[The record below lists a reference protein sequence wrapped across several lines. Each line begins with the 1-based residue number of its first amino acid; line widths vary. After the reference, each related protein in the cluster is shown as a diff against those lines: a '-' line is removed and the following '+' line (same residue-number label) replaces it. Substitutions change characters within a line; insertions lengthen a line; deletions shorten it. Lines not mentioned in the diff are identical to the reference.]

1 MVGRARQAAKDTA
14 AKLPRPVEQKV
25 SLRAADFNGVRSTG
39 LLLDGDEARLARKA
53 ARRLGLARTLD
64 DTSAWAAFGALA
76 ALLRVVDDGRRHSV
90 IVDTAGARSVF
101 SRWATKIGFAPLA
114 VDVMRPDV
122 VGTDIDAGSV
132 DRDIQIQAVNEV
144 IAEIGAA
151 DIEQILVFNKIDQTG
166 TGPGVRHDAY
176 GRINSLS
183 LSARTGEGVDL
194 LRELLR
200 ARALQNAS
208 LSPDDGSCASGPEG
222 RRRSDRRCRRISR
235 SGFGSRLTLP
245 FLFNRFLHADVFQ

>member
-14 AKLPRPVEQKV
+14 SKLPRPVEQKV
-25 SLRAADFNGVRSTG
+25 SLRAADFSGVRSTG

-90 IVDTAGARSVF
+90 IVDTAGPRSVF
-101 SRWATKIGFAPLA
+101 SRWATKIGFAPLG

-132 DRDIQIQAVNEV
+132 DLVVRLHPHSSDPATVDEDLARGTAALRRGGLIIISLRLGPRDAGGIAVADV
-144 IAEIGAA
+144 RSLIARA
-151 DIEQILVFNKIDQTG
+151 DEQG
-166 TGPGVRHDAY
+166 
-176 GRINSLS
+176 LS
-183 LSARTGEGVDL
+183 LVGDL
-194 LRELLR
+194 
-200 ARALQNAS
+200 ALE
-208 LSPDDGSCASGPEG
+208 EG
-222 RRRSDRRCRRISR
+222 RQANTVAAAETGNFGLALLTFRRR
-235 SGFGSRLTLP
+235 
-245 FLFNRFLHADVFQ
+245 